1 MARPRAT
8 WGRGAG
14 TRTGDRWSQGGRG
27 PSSPSKHLANK
38 HFVDRIYT
46 YIYGYKLIAGTS
58 LSKCT
63 YYGELA
69 LKTPKPRNPKY
80 RMCGCQAGGAGCP
93 RNPRP
98 PGQPPGAHP
107 GGHTGTALPSTG
119 QGAPTLSLPN
129 QRDRRGLRLGGPPV
143 TPGDTHLP
151 SHEQESASYFCAT
164 CRSLESTLS
173 CSQGKG
179 GGLGQR

>member
-14 TRTGDRWSQGGRG
+14 TRTGDRWSQGGQG

-69 LKTPKPRNPKY
+69 LKHPNQETPST
-80 RMCGCQAGGAGCP
+80 GCAAARQ
-93 RNPRP
+93 NPRP
-98 PGQPPGAHP
+98 PGQLPGAHP

-119 QGAPTLSLPN
+119 QGAPILSLPN
-129 QRDRRGLRLGGPPV
+129 QRDRRGLRLGGPPL

-151 SHEQESASYFCAT
+151 SHEHKSASYFRVT

-179 GGLGQR
+179 AWAGPELTLDWN